1 MRASLSKVWDFRY
14 IGFVLVGGLAFAV
27 VNIVGQIVAHQLNP
41 AVPVASPYRFIK
53 YFLLGAI
60 ASAFLAWGGR
70 TNWAAR
76 RRILPRL
83 QLNLSA
89 FAIFVAA
96 WLIPLVRFW
105 PAVAMNDSWAVFEGP
120 LEVSNQHPL
129 GFGIYLTGLTA
140 VGEYLFGSQAGGIAF
155 ASVVQVLLWAA
166 GLVYVVDALNVMR
179 VRTPLVVGF
188 IIYAAFFPVV
198 SDYAIALVKDSPFM
212 LGIAMLSVMLV
223 RIFNSRGKPFTRPAF
238 VALFV
243 VVLVVISASRN
254 NGTLLVL
261 IALVCAVGWAKGRRK
276 VAALAGIAALVIG
289 SIPAVIS
296 SHYAGPHKYAES
308 VGVPLQ
314 MIGYTIKVN
323 RGCLPPD
330 DLAFYSKIFPLDL
343 WAHVYDPVTIDSVK
357 YNPKFQWGYIQ
368 EHKEEF
374 PKHFL
379 SSALSCPRNFARAY
393 INHTYPYWTAS
404 GNEIGSTTQSTFTQ
418 LVSNETNY
426 QYGYTATLRKHGVV
440 NQSQLPQKADEVF
453 NASWLP
459 VLKKT
464 RGTGAWMWGLVLICV
479 AALRYGRRGVLVS
492 LLPSAVIMGT
502 LFLASP
508 HSLVF
513 RYSAFLTLTVPLAL
527 LLLFSA
533 KERRK
538 VATPN

>member
-188 IIYAAFFPVV
+188 IIYAAF
-198 SDYAIALVKDSPFM
+198 S
-212 LGIAMLSVMLV
+212 
-223 RIFNSRGKPFTRPAF
+223 
-238 VALFV
+238 
-243 VVLVVISASRN
+243 
-254 NGTLLVL
+254 
-261 IALVCAVGWAKGRRK
+261 
-276 VAALAGIAALVIG
+276 
-289 SIPAVIS
+289 
-296 SHYAGPHKYAES
+296 
-308 VGVPLQ
+308 
-314 MIGYTIKVN
+314 
-323 RGCLPPD
+323 
-330 DLAFYSKIFPLDL
+330 L
-343 WAHVYDPVTIDSVK
+343 W
-357 YNPKFQWGYIQ
+357 
-368 EHKEEF
+368 
-374 PKHFL
+374 
-379 SSALSCPRNFARAY
+379 
-393 INHTYPYWTAS
+393 
-404 GNEIGSTTQSTFTQ
+404 
-418 LVSNETNY
+418 
-426 QYGYTATLRKHGVV
+426 
-440 NQSQLPQKADEVF
+440 
-453 NASWLP
+453 
-459 VLKKT
+459 
-464 RGTGAWMWGLVLICV
+464 
-479 AALRYGRRGVLVS
+479 
-492 LLPSAVIMGT
+492 
-502 LFLASP
+502 
-508 HSLVF
+508 
-513 RYSAFLTLTVPLAL
+513 
-527 LLLFSA
+527 
-533 KERRK
+533 
-538 VATPN
+538 